1 MKRIIVSIFIIVMII
16 FTGVVYATEIE
27 QTPIEPRTNAVDSI
41 SIDEQELEST
51 ITNLEKPVIG
61 ITLEEDI
68 YTIEEKVELKDKNIQ
83 GNVYIIAEEVNLES
97 VTIDG
102 NLFLI
107 GQDVELKN
115 SMIYGSAY
123 LIAEDFKSNS
133 QIKDLYLLGD
143 DLNLQDTSYIERNAR
158 ILGTSTN
165 LSGII
170 NNNCYLASDNIKIL
184 ENTVIK
190 GTLDYYS
197 NKEAEIK
204 ESASIGDVSFHLQE
218 QDEVVEEVDKQI
230 TKINKIYDLSAAVIK
245 VIVISGA
252 ILLFSSKIIKAN
264 RKLTVGDFF
273 KNLGIGSLILIF
285 IPLVALALIVSILG
299 AGLGLIMVAIYAI
312 AIYVSNVVS
321 CLAIAS
327 AIVKENSKWKI
338 FGITILIY
346 MIVKVIS
353 ILSGWGIL
361 LNMLLG
367 LAGLGFLVTNV
378 IYKESKEEI
387 IVEKV

>member
-27 QTPIEPRTNAVDSI
+27 QTPIVPRTNAVDSI

-184 ENTVIK
+184 ENTVIN

-273 KNLGIGSLILIF
+273 KNLGIGSLILIV

>member
-184 ENTVIK
+184 ENTVIN

-218 QDEVVEEVDKQI
+218 QDEVVDEVDKQI

-273 KNLGIGSLILIF
+273 KNLGIGSLILIV